1 MPSKSA
7 RGTPTSTAVTGN
19 QLRMELDRLIDKER
33 FKDAVKQAKLCFKQ
47 DGTAENHQLLE
58 RTYFLRARQLVQ
70 EGMPASA
77 VEVARHLL
85 DFGVTPSDWVDDLI
99 SLLISLGLNQ
109 DAFTLQERFGS
120 PEKKESLL
128 VIAADEAVLHVDRQ
142 KDSPPEVARDAALIR
157 QSLERLQAKDDAGAL
172 QLLRDLPRS
181 SGLSEWKF
189 FVRGLAAHY
198 RGDADESK
206 ANWDRLDPA
215 RKAFPIAQRLLRL
228 KETDIAQ
235 SGSAHT
241 KALETLAFG
250 EPVLDRLRQLCGL
263 AASRE
268 WDHVIR
274 LLGPMNAVLRRI
286 DPSLPERLTGALIGT
301 LIKEAEDLDLDDAER
316 LIERFTRSA
325 EPLAFDPRW
334 NRLWAILW
342 DGSQGDPVTSLEYW
356 EKYVDDLK
364 EVTIY
369 NATEQALA
377 RAMVWNNMAG
387 LHRDLAADLAEGPEP
402 FGLPALLTT
411 RAGTDLPAI
420 KRAKKSVVACLE
432 KSLELAPGYLPSYQL
447 LVDLYRGWEDPAN
460 VAAAARRLLAKFPED
475 LETLQLLAK
484 HHIDKNE
491 PAAAL
496 PLVQKA
502 RALKPLDE
510 SLRNLEWFIRSSLAR
525 TYAIAKQWEAGRSE
539 FAAAEQLDP
548 DCRNR
553 YYYLARRVMFEA
565 KAGQRER
572 SDQYLAAAQATVK
585 DPTPLW
591 LALTIES
598 IRYGMPKANQ
608 KEYTQHWESEL
619 KNKCTSETAGEMAS
633 LMGSFLSGGV
643 EYTGRAGHIKKVVA
657 YLQRASSLKYQRGE
671 IEQVCEFL
679 GHMEGKVPLLE
690 KMIKLGLK
698 QHPRSALLNFRAGL
712 LETGR
717 GLLDFGGSKARN
729 YLETARALAEA
740 STEPDETALLPQIKS
755 TLTLLNEMGAGR
767 MGFPAFGNGP
777 PGFPFP
783 GSMEQFF
790 DFFDDEFDDDE
801 FDDDDDDDPGPSPS
815 ARPRTPTGPAKKKSK
830 SKR

>member
-1 MPSKSA
+1 
-7 RGTPTSTAVTGN
+7 
-19 QLRMELDRLIDKER
+19 MELDRLIHKER

-47 DGTAENHQLLE
+47 EGSPENHRLLE
-58 RTYFLRARQLVQ
+58 RAYFLRARQLVQ

-109 DAFTLQERFGS
+109 NAFTLQERFGS
-120 PEKKESLL
+120 PEKKERLL
-128 VIAADEAVLHVDRQ
+128 VIAADEAVIHADRQ
-142 KDSPPEVARDAALIR
+142 KDSSPEIARDAALIR

-181 SGLSEWKF
+181 SVLSEWKF

-198 RGDADESK
+198 RGDADETK

-235 SGSAHT
+235 SGNANL

-263 AASRE
+263 AAAQE
-268 WDHVIR
+268 WDQVVR
-274 LLGPMNAVLRRI
+274 LLSPLNAIIRRI
-286 DPSLPERLTGALIGT
+286 DPSIPERLTGALIGSV
-301 LIKEAEDLDLDDAER
+301 IKEAEDLDLNDMER

-334 NRLWAILW
+334 NRLWAMLW
-342 DGSQGDPVTSLEYW
+342 DGPQGDTSVSLEYW

-364 EVTIY
+364 AVTIY
-369 NATEQALA
+369 NASEQALA
-377 RAMVWNNMAG
+377 QAMVWNHMAG
-387 LHRDLAADLAEGPEP
+387 LHRDEAADLAEGPGP
-402 FGLPALLTT
+402 FGLPAMLTT
-411 RAGTDLPAI
+411 QAGNDSPAI
-420 KRAKKSVVACLE
+420 KRAKKSVVGCLE
-432 KSLELAPGYLPSYQL
+432 KSLELAPSYLPTYQL
-447 LVDLYRGWEDPAN
+447 LVDFYRGWDDKLHLE
-460 VAAAARRLLAKFPED
+460 AAARRLLAKFPED
-475 LETLQLLAK
+475 LDTLQLLAR
-484 HHIDKNE
+484 HYVDENE

-510 SLRNLEWFIRSSLAR
+510 SLRNLEGFIRVGLAR
-525 TYAIAKQWEAGRSE
+525 THAIAKQWEAGRNE

-548 DCRNR
+548 ACRTT
-553 YYYLARRVMFEA
+553 YSYLARRVIFEA
-565 KAGQRER
+565 KAGQRKH
-572 SDQYLAAAQATVK
+572 SDQFLAEAQAGLK

-591 LALTIES
+591 LSLLIES
-598 IRYGMPKANQ
+598 IRYGMPKATQ
-608 KEYTQHWESEL
+608 KGYAQLWESGL
-619 KNKCTSETAGEMAS
+619 KNKCTSETAGELAS
-633 LMGSFLSGGV
+633 LMGAFLSNGV

-657 YLQRASSLKYQRGE
+657 YLQRTSNLKYRQKD

-679 GHMEGKVPLLE
+679 GQVDGKVPLLE
-690 KMIKLGLK
+690 RMIKLGLK

-717 GLLDFGGSKARN
+717 GLLDFGSTKARK
-729 YLETARALAEA
+729 YLEAARTLAEA

-767 MGFPAFGNGP
+767 MGFPSFGDGP

-783 GSMEQFF
+783 GPIDQFF
-790 DFFDDEFDDDE
+790 DFFDDEFDDD
-801 FDDDDDDDPGPSPS
+801 DDDDDLGPSPS
-815 ARPRTPTGPAKKKSK
+815 ARPHSPAGPTKRKSK